1 MFVGHDYQPD
11 GRPVRYETTIGASK
25 RENVQLEATTV
36 KDELTRFR
44 MERDATLAPPRLLF
58 PSVQD
63 NIAAGW
69 LPHPHANGGRYLSI
83 PPNLFNETDEVGSRR
98 K

>member
-1 MFVGHDYQPD
+1 MN
-11 GRPVRYETTIGASK
+11 GRAVAPGSRKVAARPQSLPC
-25 RENVQLEATTV
+25 ENVQLEATTV
-36 KDELTRFR
+36 KDAFIRFR

-63 NIAAGW
+63 NIAAGC